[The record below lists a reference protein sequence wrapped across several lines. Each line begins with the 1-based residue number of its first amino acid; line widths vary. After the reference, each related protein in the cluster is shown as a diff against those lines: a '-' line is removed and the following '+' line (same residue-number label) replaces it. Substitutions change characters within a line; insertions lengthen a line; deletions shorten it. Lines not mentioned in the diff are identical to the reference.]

1 MTTSRDLRQQLAAI
15 GVVAGVFLG
24 GGAIY
29 NAFSRA
35 PSASLDTRVMENA
48 PATLMETVPDSVIRD
63 PLVYDKQQT
72 ISPQQIAPQDYRTT
86 DFSTD
91 SDEVLLARMI
101 FGEARGCS
109 EIERIAVGYTALN
122 RVNDGKKWNGETIR
136 EVILKPKQY
145 SCFNESD
152 PNRAKLMNP
161 MSYEPK
167 VFEDCLDI
175 ARNILNGECSDPAK
189 GATHY
194 FNPRYANPSWANR
207 MNHIGYL
214 DLGEDKKSEHKFFK
228 ED

>member
-1 MTTSRDLRQQLAAI
+1 MITSSDMKKHLIATGI
-15 GVVAGVFLG
+15 VASALIG

-29 NAFSRA
+29 NAFSRT
-35 PSASLDTRVMENA
+35 PSPSLDTRVMKDA
-48 PATLMETVPDSVIRD
+48 PAKLDETNPDSVIRD
-63 PLVYDKQQT
+63 PLVYDQQQT

-91 SDEVLLARMI
+91 SDEILLARMI

-136 EVILKPKQY
+136 EVVLKPKQY
-145 SCFNESD
+145 SCFNERD

-167 VFEDCLDI
+167 VFEDCLAI
-175 ARNILNGECSDPAK
+175 ARNILNGDCSDPAK

-207 MNHIGYL
+207 MNNIGYL

-228 ED
+228 EN